1 MLKIRP
7 GDSGLYIPCMSV
19 YLTVHLHQIVSSYLT
34 TVGAL
39 REILTS
45 TIFMTLHNNT
55 QCFQDNDMNQ

>member
-7 GDSGLYIPCMSV
+7 GDSGLYIPCISV
-19 YLTVHLHQIVSSYLT
+19 YLTVHQIVSSYLT

-45 TIFMTLHNNT
+45 TIFMTLYNNT
-55 QCFQDNDMNQ
+55 QCFQDNDMSQ